1 MKKSTWTIVLA
12 VALTAVIVLGF
23 VFFGD
28 KKDEAPVEDP
38 VTSAVS
44 YNGGILVLSETTD
57 TTTTDDEDKTLE
69 ERNEEGVKDLA
80 ERMQEEPVMFT
91 VLAILVVVA
100 LVAAGVV
107 LAPKF
112 SNKFGR

>member
-44 YNGGILVLSETTD
+44 YNGGILVLSETSE
-57 TTTTDDEDKTLE
+57 TTDEDKTLE

-91 VLAILVVVA
+91 VLAVLVVVA

>member
-23 VFFGD
+23 VFFSD
-28 KKDEAPVEDP
+28 KEETNTEDP

-57 TTTTDDEDKTLE
+57 TTADEDKTLS
-69 ERNEEGVKDLA
+69 ERNEEGVNDLA
-80 ERMQEEPVMFT
+80 DRMKEDPGLFT
-91 VLAILVVVA
+91 FLAIVAGIA
-100 LVAAGVV
+100 LVAIGVV
-107 LAPKF
+107 AGPKISDRF
-112 SNKFGR
+112 RR

>member
-23 VFFGD
+23 VFFSD
-28 KKDEAPVEDP
+28 KEETPTEEP

-57 TTTTDDEDKTLE
+57 TTTTTDEDKTLS

-80 ERMQEEPVMFT
+80 ERMQEDPGLFT
-91 VLAILVVVA
+91 FLAIVAGVA
-100 LVAAGVV
+100 LVAIGVV
-107 LAPKF
+107 AGPKISDRF
-112 SNKFGR
+112 RR